1 MPFQIKWPNDI
12 YYDGQS
18 KVAGILVKSSIFGN
32 LLGVKIGVGFN
43 INNEHPTECLNR
55 ILREK
60 GLSEW
65 TNEIFLAKF
74 LNHFE
79 PLVEQLKTPHGFKS
93 VLDGYQENWL
103 HS

>member
-1 MPFQIKWPNDI
+1 LPFKIKWPNDI

-18 KVAGILVKSSIFGN
+18 KVAGILVKSSIFGE
-32 LLGVKIGVGFN
+32 LLSVKIGVGFN
-43 INNEHPTECLNR
+43 INNQHPTECLNR

-65 TNEIFLAKF
+65 SNELFLAKF
-74 LNHFE
+74 LNNLE
-79 PLVEQLKTPHGFKS
+79 PLVEQLKTVNGFNR
-93 VLDGYQENWL
+93 VLNDYQENWL